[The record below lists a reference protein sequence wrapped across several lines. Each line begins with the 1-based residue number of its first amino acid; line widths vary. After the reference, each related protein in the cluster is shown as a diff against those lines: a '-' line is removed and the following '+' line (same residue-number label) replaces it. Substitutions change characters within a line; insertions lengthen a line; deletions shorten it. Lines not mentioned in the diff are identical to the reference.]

1 MTTQFCPH
9 CGTRLAPGFPF
20 CGGCG
25 QRVVESA
32 TTSEPAQPPFLA
44 APVATV
50 TRTSDKEPLAAN
62 HAKPAWK
69 EWLEVMSKAASLGAP
84 LVFVFDFVSPHIALL
99 PAAAGVA
106 IAGLLAAVV
115 LRKYVAPGLPA
126 TSAFRQALAPDLG
139 LHRSRWVLGTGVLSA
154 LLVTGAAWS
163 NANAPQ
169 GGIIASKFD
178 AVKNAQM
185 QLFTLQ
191 AVQKEQR
198 VQTTVL
204 EDIRDGRTL
213 NPRKELANQGIL
225 WTDRAFRD
233 ALEAKDLAVV
243 TLFIDGGMTWGPLTG
258 LEALYGKQDAISD
271 KLISRP
277 ELLVIDQFRT
287 PQCWNY
293 IRVFN
298 QPTIETE
305 KLQDAKQIRPRVLRE
320 QDKQWLKLICG
331 NAEGQAIALAELQDQ
346 MASYGTLPASE
357 CRQRFTHKDSKA
369 MALLSI
375 NYGLTSLPFERNKS
389 ETATLRQVVE
399 NQSDKANSSKLIPMT
414 PENNRTFE
422 PLPPKAAPT
431 PKPSNEASKE
441 TLRPQVLEAINDY
454 CNMVSR
460 RPPAEYNGW
469 TVESM
474 KQIVAAIN

>member
-1 MTTQFCPH
+1 
-9 CGTRLAPGFPF
+9 
-20 CGGCG
+20 
-25 QRVVESA
+25 
-32 TTSEPAQPPFLA
+32 
-44 APVATV
+44 
-50 TRTSDKEPLAAN
+50 
-62 HAKPAWK
+62 
-69 EWLEVMSKAASLGAP
+69 MSKAAGLGAP

-99 PAAAGVA
+99 PAAAGLAVT
-106 IAGLLAAVV
+106 GLLAAVV

-126 TSAFRQALAPDLG
+126 TSAFRQALAPELG
-139 LHRSRWVLGTGVLSA
+139 LHRSRWVLGTGVLAA
-154 LLVTGAAWS
+154 LMVTGAAWS
-163 NANAPQ
+163 NANAPE

-233 ALEAKDLAVV
+233 ALDAKDLAVV
-243 TLFIDGGMTWGPLTG
+243 TLFIDGGMTWGPKTG
-258 LEALYGKQDAISD
+258 LEALYGRQDAISD

-277 ELLVIDQFRT
+277 ELLVIDRFKT
-287 PQCWNY
+287 PQCWSY

-298 QPTIETE
+298 QPTKETE
-305 KLQDAKQIRPRVLRE
+305 KLQDAKQIRPRVLRA

-331 NAEGQAIALAELQDQ
+331 NAEGQATALAELQDQ
-346 MASYGTLPASE
+346 MAKYSTLPASE

-369 MALLSI
+369 MTLLSI
-375 NYGLTSLPFERNKS
+375 DSGLASLPFERNES
-389 ETATLRQVVE
+389 ETAALRQVVE
-399 NQSDKANSSKLIPMT
+399 DQSDKTSSSTLIPMT

-422 PLPPKAAPT
+422 PLRPKAAPT
-431 PKPSNEASKE
+431 AAPSNEANKE
-441 TLRPQVLEAINDY
+441 TLTPQMLEAINNY

-474 KQIVAAIN
+474 KQIIAAIN